1 MLYWLYFRKYGKK
14 GNPPHSTNV
23 PDKNCQDLT
32 TPDWLNTCCQSVS
45 DPKKFRYPIHT
56 RLKVKRNLPVRLWSL
71 KVTFP
76 EKNAATLGGI
86 SIWQSLRTTQ
96 FEDTPLQLRLLVA
109 SREDSNGSLNPS
121 EAFFVS
127 KEERSQ
133 ERWWLTSKM
142 VSVIAK
148 NLRNKRDQKSKWRH
162 IKIHIYW
169 FSWELKPVCSMGPK
183 KKKTSCA
190 EMCFFALFFT
200 LLWIMTV
207 FVKFKR

>member
-1 MLYWLYFRKYGKK
+1 MTCLIDYISENMGEKET
-14 GNPPHSTNV
+14 PTNV
-23 PDKNCQDLT
+23 PNKNCQDLT
-32 TPDWLNTCCQSVS
+32 TPDWLNTCCKSVS

-96 FEDTPLQLRLLVA
+96 FEDTPLQLRLLEA

-121 EAFFVS
+121 GVFFCVN
-127 KEERSQ
+127 EGRSQ

-162 IKIHIYW
+162 IKIHKYW
-169 FSWELKPVCSMGPK
+169 FS
-183 KKKTSCA
+183 
-190 EMCFFALFFT
+190 
-200 LLWIMTV
+200 
-207 FVKFKR
+207 